1 MANECTIHKI
11 TLCKENK
18 LFVKQYQAKVSYQS
32 SIDDAI
38 NRIINQLRDIENG
51 R

>member
-1 MANECTIHKI
+1 MADECTTHQV
-11 TLCKENK
+11 TLCEENK

-38 NRIINQLRDIENG
+38 NRIINDLRKIKNG
-51 R
+51 G